1 MHCQKL
7 LIDTHF
13 VVDNVSDSSLLNVSR
28 VEYDSMPVSPLT
40 DALHGAGDVI
50 ASSFVDPTT
59 FDIHTRLDS
68 SWNEDIL
75 R

>member
-1 MHCQKL
+1 MCRW
-7 LIDTHF
+7 F
-13 VVDNVSDSSLLNVSR
+13 CGPNVLDSSLNASR
-28 VEYDSMPVSPLT
+28 AAYRVMPLSPLT
-40 DALHGAGDVI
+40 DALHGAGDMV

-59 FDIHTRLDS
+59 FDIHARFES